1 MSEAAAS
8 TRPGQWVEAAGSP
21 RQAGS
26 VSDSHS
32 GAGRRAVGPPAG
44 SLLKTGNLPDRMW
57 NRAKNDHTLGRK
69 AKAKS
74 TTPKTIPLG
83 GPSLSFP
90 SFLSPF
96 QTHNTLRSSRAL
108 NSLSYKGSNAME
120 IVWKLFV

>member
-83 GPSLSFP
+83 LSLISLFP
-90 SFLSPF
+90 LSLPNP
-96 QTHNTLRSSRAL
+96 QHSA
-108 NSLSYKGSNAME
+108 
-120 IVWKLFV
+120 V